1 MVKKTIFI
9 KMPGKEGEIIMK
21 NVKKY
26 IIVMCALLL
35 VAGGFTFIY
44 KQVNGKEEVM
54 KSFSQEHKSLAKK
67 YPDWFND
74 KGEFYYGAYQKADQD
89 KLNFHEMVAKEQIP
103 KELYQAM
110 TTEQL
115 FDAVEKYPTLY
126 TLGVYDS
133 LSLAIQS
140 VSESFDAMKEL
151 QKREDIVQ
159 LCYEHY
165 LSRDL
170 TKEVDLNKINQ
181 EEGQLYFEAGIL
193 LQKNS
198 YKKLNASQRSKV
210 VKKIKEHIKDYADS
224 GKKLGNQTWA
234 VISNEIDIQLKQID
248 TKNPWSKE
256 F

>member
-1 MVKKTIFI
+1 
-9 KMPGKEGEIIMK
+9 MK

-26 IIVMCALLL
+26 IVTFCVMVLLIS
-35 VAGGFTFIY
+35 GGLIIYNQAKGDEGIWKTFT
-44 KQVNGKEEVM
+44 
-54 KSFSQEHKSLAKK
+54 QEHKNLVKK

-151 QKREDIVQ
+151 QKRDDVVQ
-159 LCYEHY
+159 ICYEHY
-165 LSRDL
+165 LNRDL
-170 TKEVDLNKINQ
+170 TKKLDLNKVNQ
-181 EEGQLYFEAGIL
+181 EEGQIYFEVGIL
-193 LQKNS
+193 LQNKS
-198 YKKLNASQRSKV
+198 YEKLKMSQVNKV
-210 VKKIKEHIKDYADS
+210 VKRINDHIKNYSDP
-224 GKKLGNQTWA
+224 GEKLGNQTCVA
-234 VISNEIDIQLKQID
+234 ISNEIDIQLKQ
-248 TKNPWSKE
+248 TNAKNAWSKK

>member
-1 MVKKTIFI
+1 
-9 KMPGKEGEIIMK
+9 
-21 NVKKY
+21 
-26 IIVMCALLL
+26 
-35 VAGGFTFIY
+35 
-44 KQVNGKEEVM
+44 
-54 KSFSQEHKSLAKK
+54 
-67 YPDWFND
+67 
-74 KGEFYYGAYQKADQD
+74 
-89 KLNFHEMVAKEQIP
+89 MVAKEQIP

>member
-1 MVKKTIFI
+1 
-9 KMPGKEGEIIMK
+9 MK

-26 IIVMCALLL
+26 IVVMCALLL

-74 KGEFYYGAYQKADQD
+74 KGEFYYGTCQKADQD

-224 GKKLGNQTWA
+224 GKKLGNQTWT

>member
-1 MVKKTIFI
+1 
-9 KMPGKEGEIIMK
+9 MPGKEGGIIMK

-26 IIVMCALLL
+26 IVVMCALLL

-165 LSRDL
+165 LS
-170 TKEVDLNKINQ
+170 
-181 EEGQLYFEAGIL
+181 
-193 LQKNS
+193 
-198 YKKLNASQRSKV
+198 
-210 VKKIKEHIKDYADS
+210 
-224 GKKLGNQTWA
+224 
-234 VISNEIDIQLKQID
+234 EI
-248 TKNPWSKE
+248 
-256 F
+256 

>member
-1 MVKKTIFI
+1 
-9 KMPGKEGEIIMK
+9 MPGKEGGIIMK

-26 IIVMCALLL
+26 IVVMCALLL

-74 KGEFYYGAYQKADQD
+74 KGEFYYGAYQKADQN

-181 EEGQLYFEAGIL
+181 EEGQLYFETGIL